1 MRGVVCA
8 SQPAAAQAGRDIL
21 AAGGN
26 AADACVGAAAVLGL
40 MEPMSTGLG
49 GDCFCLFY
57 KAGTEAGSG
66 EVLALNGSGRSPS
79 ALTLAAAEAATAEGG
94 GWDRRG
100 AHAVTAPGTAQGWA
114 DALERFGRMDLGS
127 ALAPA
132 IGLAEGGSPVT
143 PVIARGWASQEELLR
158 KQGPAGGDL
167 LLGGRAPRAGEVW
180 RNPHLARV
188 MRELAEG
195 GPAAFY
201 EGAAGAAIV
210 AALSE
215 RGGLMTMADL
225 AGHRSSF
232 EPPIWTEYAGAA
244 GSARVWECA
253 PNGQGL
259 TALLA
264 LNILRGTDAGER
276 AARSAGYIHI
286 VLEALR
292 LAFAD
297 ARARIADPE
306 AAEVPVGTLLSEG
319 YAASRRELIS
329 EDRALELA
337 SAGEL
342 PGGSDTVYLCAV
354 DGEGNGCSFINSNY
368 EGFGTGIVPR
378 GCGFSLQNRGAGFS
392 LEAGHPNALAGGKRP
407 YHTIMPGLLTDAGG
421 GLIGP
426 FGVMGGWNQPQG
438 HVQVLLNLLERG
450 MDAQAALDEPRFSMY
465 EDPPNGEAWVEEG
478 ISVGAMSELSE
489 LGHRVRPAAGA
500 VRTRVVGK
508 GQLIARDGETGVFWA
523 GSDPRG
529 DGCAAAV

>member
-1 MRGVVCA
+1 MPAIRGVMCA
-8 SQPAAAQAGRDIL
+8 SQPAASQAGRDVL

-26 AADACVGAAAVLGL
+26 AADACVAAAAVLGL
-40 MEPMSTGLG
+40 MEPTSTGLG

-57 KAGTEAGSG
+57 EASTG
-66 EVLALNGSGRSPS
+66 EVGAINGSGRSP
-79 ALTLAAAEAATAEGG
+79 AGLTLEAAEASGP
-94 GWDRRG
+94 WDRQG
-100 AHAVTAPGTAQGWA
+100 AHAATAPGTAMGWA
-114 DALERFGRMDLGS
+114 DALERFGRMGLAD

-132 IGLAEGGSPVT
+132 IALAEGGSPVT

-158 KQGPAGGDL
+158 RQGPAGGDL

-180 RNPHLARV
+180 RNPNLARV

-201 EGAAGAAIV
+201 EGRAGAAIV
-210 AALSE
+210 EALAE
-215 RGGLMTMADL
+215 RGGAMTAADL
-225 AGHRSSF
+225 AGHRSTF
-232 EPPIWTEYAGAA
+232 EPPISTEYAGAA
-244 GSARVWECA
+244 GSARAWECR

-264 LNILRGTDAGER
+264 LNILRGTGAGELP
-276 AARSAGYIHI
+276 ARSTRYVHL

-297 ARARIADPE
+297 ARARIADPS
-306 AAEVPVGTLLSEG
+306 AAEVPVEALLSEEF
-319 YAASRRELIS
+319 AASRRALIS
-329 EDRALELA
+329 EEGAIPLA

-354 DGEGNGCSFINSNY
+354 DGDGNACSFINSNY

-378 GCGFSLQNRGAGFS
+378 GCGFPLQNRGAGFT
-392 LEAGHPNALAGGKRP
+392 LEAGHPNVLAGGKRP
-407 YHTIMPGLLTDAGG
+407 YHTIMPGLLTDAEG

-438 HVQVLLNLLERG
+438 QVQVLLNLLERG

-465 EDPPNGEAWVEEG
+465 QDPPNGEVWVEEG
-478 ISVGAMSELSE
+478 IPVAVMSELAQ
-489 LGHRVRPAAGA
+489 LGHRARAASGA
-500 VRTRVVGK
+500 VRTRVAGK
-508 GQLIARDGETGVFWA
+508 GQAIIRDAETGAFWA